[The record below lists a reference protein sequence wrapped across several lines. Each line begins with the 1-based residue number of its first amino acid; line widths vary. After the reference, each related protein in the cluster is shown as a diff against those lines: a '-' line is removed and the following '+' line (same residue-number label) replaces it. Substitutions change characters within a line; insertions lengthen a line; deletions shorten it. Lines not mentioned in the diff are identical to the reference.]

1 MFIMSIHQ
9 YFTFIIIHYNVKLC
23 TELVPSTKKRKNI
36 NMKMNKYICLLLV
49 ILYGSE

>member
-23 TELVPSTKKRKNI
+23 TQSLYQAQKKKI
-36 NMKMNKYICLLLV
+36 YQ
-49 ILYGSE
+49 YEDE